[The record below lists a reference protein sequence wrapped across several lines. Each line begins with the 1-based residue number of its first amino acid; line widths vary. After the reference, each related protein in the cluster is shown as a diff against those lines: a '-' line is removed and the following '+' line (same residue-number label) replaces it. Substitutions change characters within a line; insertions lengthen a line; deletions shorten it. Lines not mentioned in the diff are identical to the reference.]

1 MGRPLKESMLKD
13 MELKA
18 ETADGE
24 VTLGKQVGY
33 NRYVVEEEPERKI
46 VKLAEDLVEDQDAV
60 LKIKHGEKEEPVLK
74 ITRTVFQ
81 TPTCVH
87 PYELDEEGKVV
98 FLEEDVSFAGGQDS
112 GSES

>member
-1 MGRPLKESMLKD
+1 MGRPLKETMLKA

-33 NRYVVEEEPERKI
+33 NRYIVDEETRKI
-46 VKLAEDLVEDQDAV
+46 VKLAEELVEDQDAV
-60 LKIKHGEKEEPVLK
+60 MTLVHGDKEEPVLK

-87 PYELDEEGKVV
+87 PSTLDDEGKVV
-98 FLEEDVSFAGGQDS
+98 FLEEDVYLAS
-112 GSES
+112 GSESGSES